1 MTKNFRI
8 DLLLSLR
15 GDKVQI
21 YLINSKYAKV
31 LINSESAKIW
41 INLIKVHISP
51 VGEVWKTLTV
61 GHCLKVFSTI
71 QEYNF
76 SSEALQSL

>member
-21 YLINSKYAKV
+21 YLINSESAKV
-31 LINSESAKIW
+31 LINLESAKI
-41 INLIKVHISP
+41 
-51 VGEVWKTLTV
+51 
-61 GHCLKVFSTI
+61 
-71 QEYNF
+71 
-76 SSEALQSL
+76 

>member
-1 MTKNFRI
+1 MTKNFHI

-31 LINSESAKIW
+31 LINSESAKI
-41 INLIKVHISP
+41 
-51 VGEVWKTLTV
+51 
-61 GHCLKVFSTI
+61 
-71 QEYNF
+71 
-76 SSEALQSL
+76 